1 MEKVTAMP
9 VDPTPVARPKNAEPW
24 KQVSLSGVVT
34 IVLASVVPAAVGLL
48 AMVLGVRFEHA
59 LLLIFLPTQLVLGV
73 IAGRKISGKRGQ
85 ADAILQVLVVFF
97 AATVLVL
104 LISVV
109 WSVIERGSKAISW
122 QFITQNNVY
131 ISGQTSLEYGG
142 LGHAIIGT
150 VLIVALTTIVTVPL
164 GIATAVYLTETRGR
178 TRSTVRTLIQALS
191 GLPSVVAGLFIYA
204 MFIASGLTQYVGWA
218 GSLALIPLM
227 LPTVT
232 RVAEE
237 SLLLVSQ
244 ELRNGALALGSSA
257 WRAFSLVTMP
267 AAKSGLI
274 TAILLGIARIVGE
287 TAPLLITTFAA
298 NNTNLNPFNGSI
310 ATLPTYLYTYIASNF
325 DTAVQRAWGA
335 ALVILILVAIL
346 FIAARVMTRQKTA
359 KKVGKQ

>member
-1 MEKVTAMP
+1 MP
-9 VDPTPVARPKNAEPW
+9 ADPTPVARPKNAEPW
-24 KQVSLSGVVT
+24 KQVSLSGVT
-34 IVLASVVPAAVGLL
+34 SIVIASTVPVSIGVL
-48 AMVLGVRFEHA
+48 AMVLGMRFEIA
-59 LLLIFLPTQLVLGV
+59 LLTVFLPVQLILGV
-73 IAGRKISGKRGQ
+73 IAGRNISGRRGQ
-85 ADAILQVLVVFF
+85 ADAILQVFVVFF
-97 AATVLVL
+97 AMTVLVL

-109 WSVIERGSKAISW
+109 WSVVERGSSAISW
-122 QFITQNNVY
+122 QFLTQNNVY

-150 VLIVALTTIVTVPL
+150 LLIVALSTIVTVPL
-164 GIATAVYLTETRGR
+164 GIATAIYLTETRGR
-178 TRSTVRTLIQALS
+178 TRSTIRTLIQALS

-237 SLLLVSQ
+237 SLLLVPQ

-274 TAILLGIARIVGE
+274 TAVLLGVARVIGE
-287 TAPLLITTFAA
+287 TAPLLVTTFAA

-346 FIAARVMTRQKTA
+346 FITARLLTRQKTA
-359 KKVGKQ
+359 KKAGK

>member
-1 MEKVTAMP
+1 MEKVN
-9 VDPTPVARPKNAEPW
+9 PVAIDQTPMVRPKNAEPW
-24 KQVSLSGVVT
+24 RQVSLSGVAT
-34 IVLASVVPAAVGLL
+34 IVVASTLPIAIGLF
-48 AMVLGVRFEHA
+48 AMLLGFKFELA
-59 LLLIFLPTQLVLGV
+59 LLLVFLPSQLVLGV
-73 IAGRKISGKRGQ
+73 IAGRKFSGRRGQ
-85 ADAILQVLVVFF
+85 ADAILQVFVVFF
-97 AATVLVL
+97 AMTVVVL

-109 WSVIERGSKAISW
+109 WSVIERGSAAISW

-131 ISGQTSLEYGG
+131 ISGSTSLEYGG

-150 VLIVALTTIVTVPL
+150 LLIVALSTIVTVPL
-164 GIATAVYLTETRGR
+164 GIATAIYLTETRGR
-178 TRSTVRTLIQALS
+178 TRSTIRTLIQALS

-237 SLLLVSQ
+237 SLLLVPQ

-257 WRAFSLVTMP
+257 WRAFYLVTMP

-274 TAILLGIARIVGE
+274 TAILLGIARIIGE

-298 NNTNLNPFNGSI
+298 NNTNYNPFNGSI
-310 ATLPTYLYTYIASNF
+310 STLPTYLYTFIASNF

-346 FIAARVMTRQKTA
+346 FIAARLLTRQKTA
-359 KKVGKQ
+359 KKAGK

>member
-1 MEKVTAMP
+1 MEKVNPMT
-9 VDPTPVARPKNAEPW
+9 VDLTPVARPKNAEPW
-24 KQVSLSGVVT
+24 KQVSLSGVAT
-34 IVLASVVPAAVGLL
+34 IVLASTVPIAIGLF
-48 AMVLGVRFEHA
+48 AMLLGLKFEMA
-59 LLLIFLPTQLVLGV
+59 LLLVFLPTQLILGV
-73 IAGRKISGKRGQ
+73 VAGRKFSGSRGQ
-85 ADAILQVLVVFF
+85 ADAILQVFVVFF
-97 AATVLVL
+97 GMTVVVL

-109 WSVIERGSKAISW
+109 WSVIERGSAAISW

-131 ISGQTSLEYGG
+131 ISGSTSLEYGG

-150 VLIVALTTIVTVPL
+150 LMIVALSTIVTVPL
-164 GIATAVYLTETRGR
+164 GIATAIYLTETRGR
-178 TRSTVRTLIQALS
+178 TRSTIRTLIQALS

-237 SLLLVSQ
+237 SLLLVPQ

-257 WRAFSLVTMP
+257 WRAFYLVTMP

-274 TAILLGIARIVGE
+274 TAILLGIARIIGE

-298 NNTNLNPFNGSI
+298 NNTNYNPFNGSI
-310 ATLPTYLYTYIASNF
+310 STLPTYLYTFIASNF

-346 FIAARVMTRQKTA
+346 FIAARLLTRQKTA
-359 KKVGKQ
+359 KKAGK

>member
-1 MEKVTAMP
+1 MEKVNP
-9 VDPTPVARPKNAEPW
+9 VAIDQTPVARPKNAEPW
-24 KQVSLSGVVT
+24 RQVSLSGVAT
-34 IVLASVVPAAVGLL
+34 IVVASTLPIAIGLF
-48 AMVLGVRFEHA
+48 AMLLGLKFELA
-59 LLLIFLPTQLVLGV
+59 LLLVFLPTQLVLGV
-73 IAGRKISGKRGQ
+73 IAGRKFSGRRGQ
-85 ADAILQVLVVFF
+85 ADAILQVFVVFF
-97 AATVLVL
+97 AMTVVVL

-109 WSVIERGSKAISW
+109 WSVIERGSAAISW

-131 ISGQTSLEYGG
+131 ISGSTSLEYGG

-150 VLIVALTTIVTVPL
+150 LLIVALSTIVTVPL
-164 GIATAVYLTETRGR
+164 GIATAIYLTETRGR
-178 TRSTVRTLIQALS
+178 TRSTIRTLIQALS

-237 SLLLVSQ
+237 SLLLVPQ

-257 WRAFSLVTMP
+257 WRAFYLVTMP

-274 TAILLGIARIVGE
+274 TAILLGIARIIGE

-298 NNTNLNPFNGSI
+298 NNTNYNPFNGSI
-310 ATLPTYLYTYIASNF
+310 STLPTYLYTFIASNF

-346 FIAARVMTRQKTA
+346 FIAARLLTRQKTA
-359 KKVGKQ
+359 KKAGK

>member
-1 MEKVTAMP
+1 MEKVSAMP
-9 VDPTPVARPKNAEPW
+9 IDPTPVARPKNAEPW
-24 KQVSLSGVVT
+24 KQINLAGIVT
-34 IVLASVVPAAVGLL
+34 LVLASTVPIASGLF
-48 AMVLGVRFEHA
+48 AMVLGLRFELA
-59 LLLIFLPTQLVLGV
+59 LLFVFLPIQLLLGV
-73 IAGRKISGKRGQ
+73 IAGRRFSGRRGQ
-85 ADAILQVLVVFF
+85 ADAILQIFVVFF
-97 AATVLVL
+97 AMTVVVL
-104 LISVV
+104 LVSVV
-109 WSVIERGSKAISW
+109 WSVIERGSAALSW

-150 VLIVALTTIVTVPL
+150 VLIVLLSTVVTVPL
-164 GIATAVYLTETRGR
+164 GIATAVYLTETTGK
-178 TRSTVRTLIQALS
+178 TRSTIRTLIQALS

-237 SLLLVSQ
+237 SLLLVPM
-244 ELRNGALALGSSA
+244 ELRNGALALGASA
-257 WRAFSLVTMP
+257 WRAFWLVTMP

-274 TAILLGIARIVGE
+274 TAVLLGVARIIGE
-287 TAPLLITTFAA
+287 TAPLLVTTFAA
-298 NNTNLNPFNGSI
+298 NNTNLNLFDGSI

-346 FIAARVMTRQKTA
+346 FISARVLSRKKTA
-359 KKVGKQ
+359 KKAGK

>member
-1 MEKVTAMP
+1 MEKVNP
-9 VDPTPVARPKNAEPW
+9 VAIDQTPVERPKNAEPW
-24 KQVSLSGVVT
+24 RQVSLSGVAT
-34 IVLASVVPAAVGLL
+34 IVVASTLPIAIGLF
-48 AMVLGVRFEHA
+48 AMLLGLKFELA
-59 LLLIFLPTQLVLGV
+59 LLLVFLPTQLVLGV
-73 IAGRKISGKRGQ
+73 IAGRKFSGRRGQ
-85 ADAILQVLVVFF
+85 ADAILQVFVVFF
-97 AATVLVL
+97 AMTVVVL

-109 WSVIERGSKAISW
+109 WSVIERGSAAISW

-131 ISGQTSLEYGG
+131 ISGSTSLEYGG

-150 VLIVALTTIVTVPL
+150 LLIVALSTIVTVPL
-164 GIATAVYLTETRGR
+164 GIATAIYLTETRGR
-178 TRSTVRTLIQALS
+178 TRSTIRTLIQALS

-237 SLLLVSQ
+237 SLLLVPQ

-257 WRAFSLVTMP
+257 WRAFYLVTMP

-274 TAILLGIARIVGE
+274 TAILLGIARIIGE

-298 NNTNLNPFNGSI
+298 NNTNYNPFNGSI
-310 ATLPTYLYTYIASNF
+310 STLPTYLYTFIASNF

-346 FIAARVMTRQKTA
+346 FIAARLLTRQKTA
-359 KKVGKQ
+359 KKAGK